1 MALPFGRQPR
11 SRRESRA
18 GCAYN
23 CGVRWAAYFVAFVAL
38 IALGSSPSQADE
50 ALWTGSRTAEAR
62 TEALLKALRAA
73 ADHGLD
79 PDWYRP
85 NDLEKAIAET
95 DKARA
100 EQLIADTFVAYASDI
115 STGRV
120 RANTVDKDI
129 DIQQRK
135 VERADLLKAAAE
147 ASDFAAYLAS
157 LPPKGDYPAL
167 QKALAE
173 LRAQR
178 AATSFTP
185 LPSGDL
191 LRPGMT
197 DARVSILR
205 KRLGE
210 LGLPTPPLGGPTLD
224 FYDEPLAAV
233 VKSYQET
240 KGLTVDGVIGT
251 NTTRSL
257 NTSID
262 DRIEQVVAN
271 LERRRWLPE
280 DLGSR
285 HVLVN
290 AGDYSMVFVDGGQRV
305 FESLV
310 IVGTPKDPTPEIQS
324 VMHGFQTNPYWTVPQ
339 TISGEEY
346 LPMLRRDPYALQAG
360 GFKIFASWSDNNSE
374 IDPATIDWST
384 IHREP
389 GSYIDEDLRGKYTD
403 LLFSADLHGQGERR
417 RTFLYAL
424 VEHQSS
430 PESFMVL
437 RIFIYM
443 GRIWAQFRRDYKDAK
458 RLPGIIPVV
467 VYQGEGG
474 WTAATR
480 FDDILDLDPEQREAL
495 GPYIPSFSFAL
506 DDLGVVSNEA
516 IRDREVMTIY
526 ARLTLFFLKN
536 AWNLDAFLES
546 LLDFSEL
553 IQQHFRTPR
562 GLEDFVMLMRYY
574 TQVNDG
580 LPEPLRN
587 TFREAAGPEHREAV
601 MTMWGRMQGE
611 GKD

>member
-1 MALPFGRQPR
+1 
-11 SRRESRA
+11 
-18 GCAYN
+18 
-23 CGVRWAAYFVAFVAL
+23 VRWAAYFVAFVAL

-384 IHREP
+384 IHPKAFPYRIRQEP
-389 GSYIDEDLRGKYTD
+389 GASNALGYIFFPFANKYGIYMHDTANRW
-403 LLFSADLHGQGERR
+403 LFTEGSRNFSHGCIRLQNPLDFLEKVFKGRNGFDKEKV
-417 RTFLYAL
+417 RTVINAQQQVHYAF
-424 VEHQSS
+424 
-430 PESFMVL
+430 PESVPLFVTY
-437 RIFIYM
+437 RTVSIAADGAPVFRDDVY
-443 GRIWAQFRRDYKDAK
+443 GRDK
-458 RLPGIIPVV
+458 RVV
-467 VYQGEGG
+467 Q
-474 WTAATR
+474 A
-480 FDDILDLDPEQREAL
+480 
-495 GPYIPSFSFAL
+495 
-506 DDLGVVSNEA
+506 
-516 IRDREVMTIY
+516 M
-526 ARLTLFFLKN
+526 AR
-536 AWNLDAFLES
+536 
-546 LLDFSEL
+546 
-553 IQQHFRTPR
+553 PR
-562 GLEDFVMLMRYY
+562 S
-574 TQVNDG
+574 
-580 LPEPLRN
+580 
-587 TFREAAGPEHREAV
+587 
-601 MTMWGRMQGE
+601 
-611 GKD
+611 